1 MTFLFINIY
10 ISSLCFEQYQT
21 VMVVDTTETDQ
32 VIEKVEVMVE
42 QEEVEVV
49 TEHQDQ
55 EERMTVIVSE
65 TPGRISPHLLI
76 SIMASYCTSYLGH
89 NIIHL
94 INAFK

>member
-1 MTFLFINIY
+1 MIFLFINIY

-32 VIEKVEVMVE
+32 VIKKVEVMVE
-42 QEEVEVV
+42 QEEPEIV

-55 EERMTVIVSE
+55 EERMAVIVSE
-65 TPGRISPHLLI
+65 SRISPHLLI

>member
-1 MTFLFINIY
+1 
-10 ISSLCFEQYQT
+10 
-21 VMVVDTTETDQ
+21 MVVDTTETDQ

-42 QEEVEVV
+42 QEVEVV

-55 EERMTVIVSE
+55 EERMTVIVSD
-65 TPGRISPHLLI
+65 TPVRMSPHLLI